1 MELENPSIVLVRPPN
16 STLTASEEGDFAEK
30 TSALEAY
37 VRERSTQSTALLPG
51 APHERSGYDT
61 GWKLHVNA
69 DVGAE
74 P

>member
-1 MELENPSIVLVRPPN
+1 LEHL
-16 STLTASEEGDFAEK
+16 GFAEK